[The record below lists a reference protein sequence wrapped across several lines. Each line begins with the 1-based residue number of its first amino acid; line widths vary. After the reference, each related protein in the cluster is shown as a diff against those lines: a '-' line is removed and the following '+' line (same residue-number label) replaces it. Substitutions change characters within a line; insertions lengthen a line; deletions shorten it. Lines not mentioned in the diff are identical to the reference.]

1 MRRAKLPPFRL
12 VLVGTRMGNGM
23 LLSNQRSDQRRRVVI
38 TGMDAL
44 SCLGTTLDDIS
55 ASLREGKSGI
65 VISPE
70 RTEIGF
76 RSPLTG
82 GIAAVDATAHF
93 GRKERKSM
101 GETALYAAITAKKA
115 IAASGC
121 ASALASDRAGII
133 FGNDSCADP
142 IEEVLT
148 TVRREKSTGSLGSDK
163 VIKALN
169 STPTINLG
177 PMIGTRGISLTVS
190 GACASGAHAIGW
202 AWMLIGSGMQDLIV
216 TGGSQELCWQSMAA
230 FDGLRV
236 FSMRLDNPAAAV
248 RPFDRDRD
256 GLVPS
261 GGAASLVLEE
271 YEHAKA
277 RGAPI
282 LAEVLSYAFSSD
294 GSHMTSG
301 DGLGAARAMR
311 SALDAAGVKPNEIDY
326 INAHATGTEAGD
338 AAEAEAIH
346 AVFGSSGPPLS
357 STKSLTGHECWMAG
371 ASEALYSILMMRG
384 SFVAPNLNWENQDPK
399 LPKLNIAA
407 KPIANIKLK
416 TVLSNSFGFG
426 GTNACLVLR
435 AVE

>member
-1 MRRAKLPPFRL
+1 
-12 VLVGTRMGNGM
+12 M
-23 LLSNQRSDQRRRVVI
+23 LLTSHRRRVVV

-44 SCLGTTLDDIS
+44 SCLGATLEDIS
-55 ASLREGKSGI
+55 ASLRAGRSGI
-65 VISPE
+65 GISDE
-70 RTEIGF
+70 RVQLGF

-82 GIAAVDATAHF
+82 RIAPIDPTAHF

-101 GETALYAAITAKKA
+101 GETALYAAITAKRA
-115 IAASGC
+115 VARSGC
-121 ASALASDRAGII
+121 AQALASDRAGVIY
-133 FGNDSCADP
+133 GNDSCADP

-177 PMIGTRGISLTVS
+177 PMLGTRGISLTVS

-202 AWMLIGSGMQDLIV
+202 AWMLIASGMQDVIV

-236 FSMRLDNPAAAV
+236 FSMQIDQPSRAV

-261 GGAASLVLEE
+261 GGAASLVLED

-282 LAEVLSYAFSSD
+282 IAEVLSYAFSSD
-294 GSHMTSG
+294 GNHMTSG

-311 SALDAAGVKPNEIDY
+311 GALDAAGVKPSEIDY
-326 INAHATGTEAGD
+326 VNAHATGTEMGD

-346 AVFGSSGPPLS
+346 AVFGEQGPPVS

-371 ASEALYSILMMRG
+371 ASEALYSMLMMQG
-384 SFVAPNLNWENQDPK
+384 SFVAPNLNYENQDPK
-399 LPKLNIAA
+399 LPRININA
-407 KPIANIKLK
+407 KPRENVRLR

-435 AVE
+435 AVDR

>member
-1 MRRAKLPPFRL
+1 
-12 VLVGTRMGNGM
+12 M
-23 LLSNQRSDQRRRVVI
+23 LLNSPRRRVVV

-44 SCLGTTLDDIS
+44 SCLGSSLEDIS
-55 ASLREGKSGI
+55 ASLRAGKSGI
-65 VISPE
+65 GVSEE
-70 RTEIGF
+70 RIQLGF

-82 GIAAVDATAHF
+82 CIAPVDAASHF
-93 GRKERKSM
+93 ARKERKSM
-101 GETALYAAITAKKA
+101 GETALYAAITAKRA
-115 IAASGC
+115 IARSGC
-121 ASALASDRAGII
+121 ASILTSDRAGVIY
-133 FGNDSCADP
+133 GNDSCADP

-177 PMIGTRGISLTVS
+177 PMIGTRGISLTLS

-202 AWMLIGSGMQDLIV
+202 AWMLIASGMQDTVV

-236 FSMRLDNPAAAV
+236 FSMSIDQPSRAV

-271 YEHAKA
+271 YEQAKA

-282 LAEVLSYAFSSD
+282 IAEVLSYAFSSD
-294 GSHMTSG
+294 GNHMTSG

-311 SALDAAGVKPNEIDY
+311 GALDAAGVKPAEIDY
-326 INAHATGTEAGD
+326 VNAHATGTEMGD

-346 AVFGSSGPPLS
+346 AVFGENGPPVS

-371 ASEALYSILMMRG
+371 ASEALYSMLMMQG
-384 SFVAPNLNWENQDPK
+384 SFIAPNLNYENQDPK
-399 LPKLNIAA
+399 LPRINIAA
-407 KPIANIKLK
+407 KPVENAKLR

-435 AVE
+435 AVDG

>member
-1 MRRAKLPPFRL
+1 
-12 VLVGTRMGNGM
+12 M
-23 LLSNQRSDQRRRVVI
+23 LLTSPRRRVVV

-44 SCLGTTLDDIS
+44 SCLGSTLPEIS
-55 ASLREGKSGI
+55 ASLRAGRSGI
-65 VISPE
+65 GVSDE
-70 RTEIGF
+70 RAELGF

-82 GIAAVDATAHF
+82 RIAPIDAAAHF
-93 GRKERKSM
+93 ARKERKSM
-101 GETALYAAITAKKA
+101 GETALYAAITAKRA

-121 ASALASDRAGII
+121 AAALASERAGVIY
-133 FGNDSCADP
+133 GNDSCADP

-177 PMIGTRGISLTVS
+177 PMLGTRGISLTLS

-202 AWMLIGSGMQDLIV
+202 AWMLIASGMQDAVV

-236 FSMRLDNPAAAV
+236 FSMRIGEPAKAV

-282 LAEVLSYAFSSD
+282 VAEVLSYAFSSD
-294 GSHMTSG
+294 GNHMTSG

-311 SALDAAGVKPNEIDY
+311 GALDAAGVKPTEIDY
-326 INAHATGTEAGD
+326 INAHATGTEMGD

-346 AVFGSSGPPLS
+346 AVFGENGPPVS

-371 ASEALYSILMMRG
+371 ASEALYSMLMMQG
-384 SFVAPNLNWENQDPK
+384 SFIAPNQNYENQDPK
-399 LPKLNIAA
+399 LPRINIAA
-407 KPIANIKLK
+407 KPMENVKIR

-435 AVE
+435 TVDV

>member
-1 MRRAKLPPFRL
+1 
-12 VLVGTRMGNGM
+12 M
-23 LLSNQRSDQRRRVVI
+23 LLTNAPRRRVVI

-44 SCLGTTLDDIS
+44 SCLGSTLDEIS
-55 ASLREGKSGI
+55 GALRTGTSGI
-65 VISPE
+65 VISEE
-70 RTEIGF
+70 RRELGF

-82 GIAAVDATAHF
+82 AIKPIDAAAHF
-93 GRKERKSM
+93 ARKERKSM
-101 GETALYAAITAKKA
+101 GETALYAAITAKRA
-115 IAASGC
+115 VAMSGC
-121 ASALASDRAGII
+121 AEQLRSDRAGLL

-177 PMIGTRGISLTVS
+177 PMFGTRGISMTLS

-202 AWMLIGSGMQDLIV
+202 GWMLIASGMQDLIIS
-216 TGGSQELCWQSMAA
+216 GGSQELCWQSMAA

-236 FSMRLDNPAAAV
+236 FSMRLDDPAGAV

-256 GLVPS
+256 GLVP
-261 GGAASLVLEE
+261 GGGSACLVLEE

-277 RGAPI
+277 RGATI
-282 LAEVLSYAFSSD
+282 IAEVASYAFSSD
-294 GSHMTSG
+294 GDHMTTG
-301 DGLGAARAMR
+301 DGKGAARCMQQ
-311 SALDAAGVKPNEIDY
+311 ALDLAGAKPSDIDY

-338 AAEAEAIH
+338 HSEAVAIH
-346 AVFGSSGPPLS
+346 SVFGEGGPPVS

-371 ASEALYSILMMRG
+371 ASEALYSLLMMRG
-384 SFVAPNLNWENQDPK
+384 GFIAPNRNFENHDPK
-399 LPKLNIAA
+399 LPRLNIAA
-407 KPIANIKLK
+407 RPVEGVKLK

>member
-1 MRRAKLPPFRL
+1 
-12 VLVGTRMGNGM
+12 M
-23 LLSNQRSDQRRRVVI
+23 LLPANRRRVVI

-44 SCLGTTLDDIS
+44 SCLGSTLDDIS
-55 ASLREGKSGI
+55 SSLRHGKPGI
-65 VISPE
+65 VISEE
-70 RTEIGF
+70 RVQLGF

-82 GIAAVDATAHF
+82 MIAPVDAAAHF
-93 GRKERKSM
+93 ARKERKSM
-101 GETALYAAITAKKA
+101 GETALYAAVTAKRA
-115 IAASGC
+115 IAMSGC
-121 ASALASDRAGII
+121 AAALASDRAGVIY
-133 FGNDSCADP
+133 GNDSCADP

-177 PMIGTRGISLTVS
+177 PMLGTRGISMTVS

-202 AWMLIGSGMQDLIV
+202 SWMLIASGMQDVIV

-236 FSMRLDNPAAAV
+236 FSMRLDEPGKSV

-261 GGAASLVLEE
+261 GGAASLVLED
-271 YEHAKA
+271 YEHAKR

-282 LAEVLSYAFSSD
+282 IAEVLSYAFSSD

-311 SALDAAGVKPNEIDY
+311 GALDAAGLKPGDIDY
-326 INAHATGTEAGD
+326 INAHATATEAGD
-338 AAEAEAIH
+338 AAEAEAIY
-346 AVFGSSGPPLS
+346 AVFGADGPPVS

-371 ASEALYSILMMRG
+371 ASEALYSLLMMKG
-384 SFVAPNLNWENQDPK
+384 SFIAPNANYENQDPK
-399 LPKLNIAA
+399 LPRINIAP
-407 KPIANIKLK
+407 KPVENVKLR

-426 GTNACLVLR
+426 GTNACLILR
-435 AVE
+435 AVEE